1 MSANPQISELN
12 AARASAARLQALAAT
27 GLLDSPAEDC
37 FDRLTRLAATLLAV
51 PVAYLALVE
60 QDCAFL
66 KSRYGMP
73 SAAGHRLA
81 GVGWSHYSIASRAP
95 VHAQDLQAAPE
106 LRQLAEAACG
116 LRAAAAVALRMP
128 DGEAVGAL
136 CAADVKPRQWSGS
149 DLEILTELAA
159 SAQREIALRSVIR
172 EAGRYR
178 EQVREAAE
186 RQEKIRATL
195 AHDLRTPL
203 SIIKLSTHTLAK
215 LSGGD
220 KSGEIL
226 ERMQRAATRMAE
238 MIDGLL
244 DTATSGK
251 EQRSGES
258 GGEQSGDKR

>member
-1 MSANPQISELN
+1 MNASLQIADLN
-12 AARASAARLQALAAT
+12 AARASRARLQALAAT
-27 GLLDSPAEDC
+27 GLLDSPAEEC
-37 FDRLTRLAATLLAV
+37 FDRLTRLSATLLAV
-51 PVAYLALVE
+51 PIAYLALVE
-60 QDCAFL
+60 EDGAFL
-66 KSRYGMP
+66 KSRFGMP
-73 SAAGHRLA
+73 AASQRLA
-81 GVGWSHYSIASRAP
+81 GTGWSHYGIASRAP
-95 VHAQDLQAAPE
+95 VHAEDLQSAPE
-106 LRQLAEAACG
+106 LRQLAEAAQG

-128 DGEAVGAL
+128 NGEAIGAL

-149 DLEILTELAA
+149 ELEILTELAA

-178 EQVREAAE
+178 EQVQEAAE

-215 LSGGD
+215 LSAGE

-226 ERMQRAATRMAE
+226 ERMQRAANRMAE
-238 MIDGLL
+238 MIGSLL
-244 DTATSGK
+244 DTATAGK
-251 EQRSGES
+251 EQHSGES